1 MPPFFVKIDLEI
13 LSSLLVN
20 GVFLVLKV
28 RVLAVAV
35 AAVLTLRVLAVTV
48 AAVLTLRILAVVF
61 VIIFVVVLRHSI
73 FSFR

>member
-35 AAVLTLRVLAVTV
+35 AQ
-48 AAVLTLRILAVVF
+48 F
-61 VIIFVVVLRHSI
+61 
-73 FSFR
+73 